1 MKKKVVKVHRDMTV
15 SELAQSKRAME
26 EAIEMCGG
34 RLNLAHVSGVSGQ
47 ELSNCLYKSRVSPQ
61 IAIRIELA
69 LAEKGGEFSKFTR
82 NYFCPDLIDMDFDRV
97 KASMDIDESQ

>member
-1 MKKKVVKVHRDMTV
+1 MKKKVVKVHRDMTD

-26 EAIEMCGG
+26 EAIELCGG

-61 IAIRIELA
+61 IALRIEKSLCDR
-69 LAEKGGEFSKFTR
+69 GDEFKKFTR
-82 NYFCPDLIDMDFDRV
+82 HYFCPDLSDMDFERV
-97 KASMDIDESQ
+97 EASMLADG